1 MKLLAAVPPLLF
13 LALYFLSFIHLSL
26 SQAPPEEQTHNRRE
40 KHGNVTNT
48 AGALTEENII
58 KAIDVLKKS
67 NKTKETLRDMSLILW
82 SLWTTTCPPVA
93 GFSISPNRNV
103 AMSIYANAKKVVKDT
118 FANYVDR
125 KKTPVSLYTVEFIK
139 GDGFTTDASITVTL
153 KCGKKV
159 RGVIYRPHPDQK
171 DEEKLEANK
180 VEILTGRNPDNPFFH
195 SARYVLPY
203 ILALGDDP
211 KILTD
216 SKTLTHTVID
226 DRFSVE
232 EATLTDV
239 FVEYEGHD
247 NYELSLQSE
256 VTIKSRKDEKVMAL
270 YEMTRT
276 LKIGRVDIA
285 PEFYEDCIWD
295 DLIKKRRGEIN
306 RIIRARMPGLD
317 NIAESGFFDV
327 EEDEFDFPEV
337 KFTPDGFN
345 PLATTSCQAAEILY
359 GGAVKISF
367 ITAFHDLGTEA
378 NSRSV
383 THLAGEHIPKV
394 KDSFIEVLHH
404 RTFYRP
410 IPPSSEQP

>member
-26 SQAPPEEQTHNRRE
+26 SPDTPEEQTHNRRE

-58 KAIDVLKKS
+58 KAIHMLKKS
-67 NKTKETLRDMSLILW
+67 KETMETLRDMSLILW
-82 SLWTTTCPPVA
+82 SFDLSMSPNREQ
-93 GFSISPNRNV
+93 GFSISPIRNV
-103 AMSIYANAKKVVKDT
+103 AMSIDANAKKVVENT
-118 FANYVDR
+118 FADNVDR
-125 KKTPVSLYTVEFIK
+125 TKTPVSVDTVEFTHAGEIN
-139 GDGFTTDASITVTL
+139 VML
-153 KCGKKV
+153 KCGEKV
-159 RGVIYRPHPDQK
+159 KGVQYRPHTGHTN
-171 DEEKLEANK
+171 EKRLQTK

>member
-26 SQAPPEEQTHNRRE
+26 SPDTPEEQTHNRRE

-58 KAIDVLKKS
+58 KAIHMLKKS
-67 NKTKETLRDMSLILW
+67 KETMETLRDMSLILW
-82 SLWTTTCPPVA
+82 SFDLSMSPNREQ
-93 GFSISPNRNV
+93 GFSISPIRNV
-103 AMSIYANAKKVVKDT
+103 AMSIDANAKKVVENT
-118 FANYVDR
+118 FADNVDR
-125 KKTPVSLYTVEFIK
+125 TKTPVSVDTVEFTHAGEIN
-139 GDGFTTDASITVTL
+139 VML
-153 KCGKKV
+153 KCGEKV
-159 RGVIYRPHPDQK
+159 KGVQYRPHTGHTN
-171 DEEKLEANK
+171 EKRLQTK

-239 FVEYEGHD
+239 FVEYQGHD

-276 LKIGRVDIA
+276 LKILGVDIA
-285 PEFYEDCIWD
+285 PGFTEFCIRKD
-295 DLIKKRRGEIN
+295 FEEKRREDIN
-306 RIIRARMPGLD
+306 RIITARMSGPVD
-317 NIAESGFFDV
+317 TPESGFFD
-327 EEDEFDFPEV
+327 EQDEFDFQGV
-337 KFTPDGFN
+337 NFTLDGFN
-345 PLATTSCQAAEILY
+345 YLATTSCHGAEIVY

>member
-239 FVEYEGHD
+239 FVEYQGHD

-276 LKIGRVDIA
+276 LKILGVDIA
-285 PEFYEDCIWD
+285 PGFTEFCIRKD
-295 DLIKKRRGEIN
+295 FEEKRREDIN
-306 RIIRARMPGLD
+306 RIITARMSGPVD
-317 NIAESGFFDV
+317 TPESGFFD
-327 EEDEFDFPEV
+327 EQDEFDFQGV
-337 KFTPDGFN
+337 NFTLDGFN
-345 PLATTSCQAAEILY
+345 YLATTSCHGAEIVY